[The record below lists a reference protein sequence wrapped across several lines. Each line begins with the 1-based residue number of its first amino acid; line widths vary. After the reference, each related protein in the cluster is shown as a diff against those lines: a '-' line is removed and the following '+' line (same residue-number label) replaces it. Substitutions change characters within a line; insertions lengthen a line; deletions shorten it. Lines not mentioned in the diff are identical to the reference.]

1 MGRVQTNTVGLLVYE
16 FYLLYPPYLGVIALF
31 GNYEYIKLRVFN
43 LERIFLRELR
53 YLRNVKLFQKLF
65 EPILSL

>member
-16 FYLLYPPYLGVIALF
+16 FYLEYPAYLGVIALF
-31 GNYEYIKLRVFN
+31 GTYEYIKLRVFN